1 MTRILL
7 LTVFVLTSSLAF
19 SQNESDFKY
28 VIVPEKFSNFEQNEF
43 RMNYHLIRLLEDKN
57 YEILNTNPESWP
69 EEVKQNVCL
78 ALKADVIKGK
88 KFLKNKVD
96 LVFTDC
102 QEKEINRHEGI
113 SSEKNYV
120 TGYPDA
126 LKNAVQTLR
135 NSFPKKLDYQPKSVS
150 YVTTPS
156 PEIKIQGN
164 ISENSWKEKGIEFSN
179 GNQTVILTELKDGS
193 YILIQKDNSAIIAQL
208 IPSSKEGIYH
218 TTIQGSAGNY
228 YTIGFYD
235 GSKLSIEFKNDNQ
248 SYQLT
253 EFLKIN

>member
-1 MTRILL
+1 MTHKLL
-7 LTVFVLTSSLAF
+7 LTVFVLASSLAF

-43 RMNYHLIRLLEDKN
+43 RMNYHLIRLLEEKN
-57 YEILNTNPESWP
+57 YEILNANPESWP
-69 EEVKQNVCL
+69 EEVKQNACL

-102 QEKEINRHEGI
+102 QEKEISRHEGI
-113 SSEKNYV
+113 SSEKSYV

-150 YVTTPS
+150 YVTTTS

-164 ISENSWKEKGIEFSN
+164 ISEDSWKENGIEFSS
-179 GNQTVILTELKDGS
+179 GNQTVILTQLKDGS
-193 YILIQKDNSAIIAQL
+193 FILIQKDNSAIIGQL
-208 IPSSKEGIYH
+208 TPSSKEGIFH
-218 TTIQGSAGNY
+218 TTIQNSNGNY
-228 YTIGFYD
+228 HTIGFYD
-235 GSKLSIEFKNDNQ
+235 GTNLSIEFKDSNQ
-248 SYQLT
+248 TYTLT
-253 EFLKIN
+253 EFIKRN